1 MSPLKLGLD
10 LRGGVYLVYQVDVQ
24 GAVKQLLDHYEQDF
38 RASLRNAHVP
48 YQDVEVDYPMNRV
61 RVLFRDA
68 DSFAKGKAA
77 ILADSRNVNLTEAT
91 VNGAPALELTLTPQQ
106 IKERQDYAVQQ
117 NIVILRN
124 RLNSPELAVSEPQV
138 AREGVDRIAIQ
149 LPGLQNS
156 AEVKKIL
163 GKTATLEF
171 RMVDETNN
179 PLEAAATG
187 HVPLGSKLYYTRD
200 KQPVLLKRDVV
211 VTGDQLTDAS
221 FQPNTQDGP
230 AVSVSLDS
238 RGAAKMLRNTEENI
252 GHLMAVVFI
261 DRSREKN
268 AQGVDVD
275 RTTEEVINR
284 ATIRGVFSN
293 NFQITGVNPI
303 EGRELALLLR
313 AGGLAAPLTAVEERA
328 IGPSLGQDNIDKG
341 IHAMVFG
348 MLAAFVF
355 MAIYYKLFGL
365 IADVVLIANVVL
377 LTAFLSLV
385 GAALTLPGIAAVVLT
400 VGMAVDANIL
410 IYERIREELR
420 NGVSPRAAITAGFD
434 RAFSAICDSNVTA
447 LIAGLVLWLVRR
459 GCGTR
464 LRRGAGAR
472 NCDIDV
478 HIADGQPRVG
488 ADHLRRKAQGRTP
501 VDLRARSDVDPRFK
515 PMEFF
520 HKVTRFPFM
529 NTRKVW
535 YGLSAVLIVA
545 SFALVAVRGLNLGID
560 FTGGVVVE
568 TNFPQAP
575 NIEQLRAALA
585 KAGMPAAQVQAFG
598 SSRDILVRLPPD
610 PDVKSE
616 QIGARILEVFK
627 TVDGGVK
634 LQRTEVRRSSGGPGV
649 VRQGRLGAGGDAGA
663 HLDLRAVALHAEARA
678 RRDIR
683 RAARPDLRGR
693 LFRPDPDDFR
703 SHGDLGDPRGDR
715 LFAERHGHR
724 IRPHPRASAHARASS
739 PSLR

>member
-1 MSPLKLGLD
+1 MISYPRWKIALVAIVVVFGIFLALPNLFGEENALQLARDRAAVQASDRTGIEELLKSKGVTPSGAFLDQGRLTLRFSSKQDQLKARDLIAEARPNQFTIALSQASRVPEWMRNLGLNPLKLGLD

-24 GAVKQLLDHYEQDF
+24 GAVRQQLDHREQDF
-38 RASLRNAHVP
+38 RASLRNARVP
-48 YQDVEVDYPMNRV
+48 YQDVQVDYPADRV

-68 DSFAKGKAA
+68 DSLAKGKAA
-77 ILADSRNVNLTEAT
+77 ILSDNRNLNLTESVA
-91 VNGAPALELTLTPQQ
+91 GSSPALELKLTPQE

-117 NIVILRN
+117 NIIILRN

-187 HVPLGSKLYYTRD
+187 RAPLGSKLYYTRE

-238 RGAAKMLRNTEENI
+238 RGAAKMLKNTEENI

-275 RTTEEVINR
+275 RVTEEVINR

-313 AGGLAAPLTAVEERA
+313 AGGLAAPLSAVEERA

-341 IHAMVFG
+341 VNAMVFG

-355 MAIYYKLFGL
+355 MAIYYKVFGL
-365 IADVVLIANVVL
+365 IADVVLVANVVL

-434 RAFSAICDSNVTA
+434 RAFSAIFDSNVTA
-447 LIAGLVLWLVRR
+447 AIAGLVLWLF
-459 GCGTR
+459 
-464 LRRGAGAR
+464 GAGAVR
-472 NCDIDV
+472 GFAV
-478 HIADGQPRVG
+478 VLVLGIATSMFTSVMGS
-488 ADHLRRKAQGRTP
+488 
-501 VDLRARSDVDPRFK
+501 RALVQVIYGGK
-515 PMEFF
+515 
-520 HKVTRFPFM
+520 
-529 NTRKVW
+529 RKVER
-535 YGLSAVLIVA
+535 LSI
-545 SFALVAVRGLNLGID
+545 
-560 FTGGVVVE
+560 
-568 TNFPQAP
+568 
-575 NIEQLRAALA
+575 
-585 KAGMPAAQVQAFG
+585 
-598 SSRDILVRLPPD
+598 
-610 PDVKSE
+610 
-616 QIGARILEVFK
+616 
-627 TVDGGVK
+627 
-634 LQRTEVRRSSGGPGV
+634 
-649 VRQGRLGAGGDAGA
+649 
-663 HLDLRAVALHAEARA
+663 
-678 RRDIR
+678 
-683 RAARPDLRGR
+683 
-693 LFRPDPDDFR
+693 
-703 SHGDLGDPRGDR
+703 
-715 LFAERHGHR
+715 
-724 IRPHPRASAHARASS
+724 
-739 PSLR
+739 

>member
-1 MSPLKLGLD
+1 MISYPRWKIALVAVVFVFGIFLALPNLFGEENALQLARDRAAVQASDRTGIEELLKSKGVTPSGAFLDQGRLTLRFSSKQDQLKARDLIAEARPNQFTIALSQASRVPEWMRNLGLNPLKLGLD

-24 GAVKQLLDHYEQDF
+24 GAVRQQLDHREQDF
-38 RASLRNAHVP
+38 RASLRNARVP
-48 YQDVEVDYPMNRV
+48 YQDVQVDYPADRV

-68 DSFAKGKAA
+68 DSLAKGKAA
-77 ILADSRNVNLTEAT
+77 ILSDNRNLNLTESVA
-91 VNGAPALELTLTPQQ
+91 GSSPALELKLTPQE

-117 NIVILRN
+117 NIIILRN

-187 HVPLGSKLYYTRD
+187 RAPLGSKLYYTRE

-238 RGAAKMLRNTEENI
+238 RGAAKMLKNTEENI

-275 RTTEEVINR
+275 RVTEEVINR

-313 AGGLAAPLTAVEERA
+313 AGGLAAPLSAVEERA

-341 IHAMVFG
+341 VNAMVFG

-355 MAIYYKLFGL
+355 MAIYYKVFGL
-365 IADVVLIANVVL
+365 IADVVLVANVVL

-434 RAFSAICDSNVTA
+434 RAFSAIFDSNVTA
-447 LIAGLVLWLVRR
+447 AIAGLVLWLF
-459 GCGTR
+459 
-464 LRRGAGAR
+464 GAGAVR
-472 NCDIDV
+472 GFAV
-478 HIADGQPRVG
+478 VLVLGIATSMFTSVMGSRVLVQVIYG
-488 ADHLRRKAQGRTP
+488 GK
-501 VDLRARSDVDPRFK
+501 
-515 PMEFF
+515 
-520 HKVTRFPFM
+520 
-529 NTRKVW
+529 RKVER
-535 YGLSAVLIVA
+535 LSI
-545 SFALVAVRGLNLGID
+545 
-560 FTGGVVVE
+560 
-568 TNFPQAP
+568 
-575 NIEQLRAALA
+575 
-585 KAGMPAAQVQAFG
+585 
-598 SSRDILVRLPPD
+598 
-610 PDVKSE
+610 
-616 QIGARILEVFK
+616 
-627 TVDGGVK
+627 
-634 LQRTEVRRSSGGPGV
+634 
-649 VRQGRLGAGGDAGA
+649 
-663 HLDLRAVALHAEARA
+663 
-678 RRDIR
+678 
-683 RAARPDLRGR
+683 
-693 LFRPDPDDFR
+693 
-703 SHGDLGDPRGDR
+703 
-715 LFAERHGHR
+715 
-724 IRPHPRASAHARASS
+724 
-739 PSLR
+739 

>member
-1 MSPLKLGLD
+1 MISYPRWKIALVAIVVILGILLALPNLFGEESALQLARDRAVVSPSDRSSVEQLLKDKGVTPTGSFLDQGRLTLRFASKQDQLKARDLISEARPNQFTIALSQASRVPEWMRNLGLSPLKLGLD

-24 GAVKQLLDHYEQDF
+24 GAVKQQLDHYEQDF
-38 RASLRNAHVP
+38 RASLRNARIP
-48 YQDVEVDYPMNRV
+48 YQDVQVDYPTQRV

-68 DSFAKGKAA
+68 DSFTKGKAA
-77 ILADSRNVNLTEAT
+77 ILADSRNLSLTDVT
-91 VNGAPALELTLTPQQ
+91 VDGAPALELKLTPQQ
-106 IKERQDYAVQQ
+106 IKEREDYAVQQ

-138 AREGVDRIAIQ
+138 ARQGVDRIAIQ

-171 RMVDETNN
+171 RMVDENGN

-187 HVPLGSKLYYTRD
+187 HVPLGSKLYYTRE
-200 KQPVLLKRDVV
+200 KQPVLLKREVV

-221 FQPNTQDGP
+221 FQPNTQEGA
-230 AVSVSLDS
+230 AVSVGLDS
-238 RGAAKMLRNTEENI
+238 RGAAKMLKNTQENI

-268 AQGVDVD
+268 AQGQDVD

-313 AGGLAAPLTAVEERA
+313 AGGLAAPLSAVEERA

-341 IHAMVFG
+341 RNAMVFG

-355 MAIYYKLFGL
+355 MAIYYKAFGL
-365 IADVVLIANVVL
+365 IADVVLVANVVL

-434 RAFSAICDSNVTA
+434 RAFSAIADSNVTA
-447 LIAGLVLWLVRR
+447 LIAGLVLWLF
-459 GCGTR
+459 
-464 LRRGAGAR
+464 GAGAVR
-472 NCDIDV
+472 GFAVVLVIG
-478 HIADGQPRVG
+478 IATSMFTSLMGS
-488 ADHLRRKAQGRTP
+488 
-501 VDLRARSDVDPRFK
+501 RALVQVIYGGK
-515 PMEFF
+515 
-520 HKVTRFPFM
+520 
-529 NTRKVW
+529 RKVER
-535 YGLSAVLIVA
+535 LSI
-545 SFALVAVRGLNLGID
+545 
-560 FTGGVVVE
+560 
-568 TNFPQAP
+568 
-575 NIEQLRAALA
+575 
-585 KAGMPAAQVQAFG
+585 
-598 SSRDILVRLPPD
+598 
-610 PDVKSE
+610 
-616 QIGARILEVFK
+616 
-627 TVDGGVK
+627 
-634 LQRTEVRRSSGGPGV
+634 
-649 VRQGRLGAGGDAGA
+649 
-663 HLDLRAVALHAEARA
+663 
-678 RRDIR
+678 
-683 RAARPDLRGR
+683 
-693 LFRPDPDDFR
+693 
-703 SHGDLGDPRGDR
+703 
-715 LFAERHGHR
+715 
-724 IRPHPRASAHARASS
+724 
-739 PSLR
+739 

>member
-1 MSPLKLGLD
+1 MISYPRWKIALVAIVLIFGIFLALPNLFGEESALQLARDRAVVTPSDRASVEQLLKDKGVTPTGAFLDQGRLTLRFASKQEQLKARDLISEARHDQFTIALSQASRVPEWMRNLGLGPLKLGLD

-24 GAVKQLLDHYEQDF
+24 GAVKQQLDHHEQDF
-38 RASLRNAHVP
+38 RASLRTARIP
-48 YQDVEVDYPMNRV
+48 YQDVQVDYPTQRV
-61 RVLFRDA
+61 RVLFRDT

-77 ILADSRNVNLTEAT
+77 ILADSRNLTLTDVT
-91 VNGAPALELTLTPQQ
+91 VDGAPALELKLTPQQ
-106 IKERQDYAVQQ
+106 IKEREDYAVQQ

-138 AREGVDRIAIQ
+138 ARQGVDRIAIQ

-171 RMVDETNN
+171 RMVDENSN

-200 KQPVLLKRDVV
+200 KQPVLLKREVV

-221 FQPNTQDGP
+221 FQPNTQDGA
-230 AVSVSLDS
+230 AVSVGLDS
-238 RGAAKMLRNTEENI
+238 RGAAKMLKNTQENI

-268 AQGVDVD
+268 AQGQDVD

-313 AGGLAAPLTAVEERA
+313 AGGLAAPLSAVEERA

-341 IHAMVFG
+341 VNAMVFG

-355 MAIYYKLFGL
+355 MAIYYKAFGL
-365 IADVVLIANVVL
+365 IADVVLMANVVL

-434 RAFSAICDSNVTA
+434 RAFSAIADSNVTA
-447 LIAGLVLWLVRR
+447 LIAGLVLWLF
-459 GCGTR
+459 GSG
-464 LRRGAGAR
+464 
-472 NCDIDV
+472 
-478 HIADGQPRVG
+478 
-488 ADHLRRKAQGRTP
+488 
-501 VDLRARSDVDPRFK
+501 
-515 PMEFF
+515 
-520 HKVTRFPFM
+520 
-529 NTRKVW
+529 
-535 YGLSAVLIVA
+535 
-545 SFALVAVRGLNLGID
+545 AVRGFAVVLVIGIATSM
-560 FTGGVVVE
+560 FTSLMGSRALVQVIYGGKRKVE
-568 TNFPQAP
+568 
-575 NIEQLRAALA
+575 
-585 KAGMPAAQVQAFG
+585 
-598 SSRDILVRLPPD
+598 RL
-610 PDVKSE
+610 S
-616 QIGARILEVFK
+616 I
-627 TVDGGVK
+627 
-634 LQRTEVRRSSGGPGV
+634 
-649 VRQGRLGAGGDAGA
+649 
-663 HLDLRAVALHAEARA
+663 
-678 RRDIR
+678 
-683 RAARPDLRGR
+683 
-693 LFRPDPDDFR
+693 
-703 SHGDLGDPRGDR
+703 
-715 LFAERHGHR
+715 
-724 IRPHPRASAHARASS
+724 
-739 PSLR
+739 